1 MNADAAGCHMMFY
14 SLDFSHPNMTV
25 VSKYESGFCFK
36 GVLVI
41 LFDWEAFSS
50 KQIKLLRVEENKR
63 ELGRENK
70 SIT

>member
-1 MNADAAGCHMMFY
+1 M
-14 SLDFSHPNMTV
+14 
-25 VSKYESGFCFK
+25 
-36 GVLVI
+36 I